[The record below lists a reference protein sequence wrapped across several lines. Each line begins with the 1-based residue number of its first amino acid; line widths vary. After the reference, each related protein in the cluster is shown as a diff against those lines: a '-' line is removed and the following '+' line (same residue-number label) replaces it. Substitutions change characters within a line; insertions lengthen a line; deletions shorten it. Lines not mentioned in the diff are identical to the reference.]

1 LTSICPFPYFL
12 LLHEEVINLLTVT
25 ARYALRALTELAA
38 MPPGS
43 VLLGKELS
51 KRAGVPSNYLS
62 KILWT
67 LGGEG
72 LIEATRGVRGGY
84 RLGRPPADIRLIDVV
99 TLFDKPRTAS
109 LDCFLHDGRRC
120 SDTEPCTAHEAWA
133 LVGEANRR
141 FLENTTVADI
151 SCKTSRK
158 KPRGRTA

>member
-1 LTSICPFPYFL
+1 MLS
-12 LLHEEVINLLTVT
+12 VT
-25 ARYALRALTELAA
+25 AKYALRALTELAVLPEGA
-38 MPPGS
+38 

-84 RLGRPPADIRLIDVV
+84 RLGRPAGDIRLIDVV
-99 TLFDKPRTAS
+99 TLFDKPSTNQ
-109 LDCFLHDGRRC
+109 DCFLHDGRKC
-120 SDTEPCTAHEAWA
+120 SDADPCTAHEAWA

-141 FLENTTVADI
+141 FLETTTVADI
-151 SCKTSRK
+151 SRKTSRK